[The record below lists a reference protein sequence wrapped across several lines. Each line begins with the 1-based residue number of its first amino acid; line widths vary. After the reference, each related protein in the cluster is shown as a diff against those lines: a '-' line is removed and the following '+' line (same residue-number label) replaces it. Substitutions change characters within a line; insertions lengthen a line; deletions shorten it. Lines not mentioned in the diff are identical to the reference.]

1 MSRQRE
7 EIYNKV
13 VEIIC
18 EVTGLDGE
26 DITMESS
33 CAEDIGIESFDIVDI
48 NFRLEDVFDI
58 VIEENSFWSIRDIL
72 ENPDLINENNML
84 TSSGI
89 LEIKNRIPNL
99 EIPVE
104 IEDAGE
110 MPITEMLNF
119 LKVENIV
126 DFIEL
131 SLKEKSYEQ

>member
-1 MSRQRE
+1 MSQQRE
-7 EIYNKV
+7 EIYHKV

-26 DITMESS
+26 DITMKSS

-84 TSSGI
+84 TPSGI